1 MHPGSR
7 RSTVLDIY
15 GIILAAAFVLF
26 AITMLW
32 LEGEHR

>member
-1 MHPGSR
+1 
-7 RSTVLDIY
+7 LDIY